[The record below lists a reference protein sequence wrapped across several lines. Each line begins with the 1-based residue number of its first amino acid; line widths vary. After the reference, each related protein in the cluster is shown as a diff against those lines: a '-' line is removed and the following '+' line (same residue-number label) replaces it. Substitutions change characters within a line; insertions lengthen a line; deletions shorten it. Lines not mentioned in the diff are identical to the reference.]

1 MFEPPDGIK
10 ASLVRTYRNVLS
22 QQRTDKAP
30 AERARLHFL
39 LAWLHAV
46 ILERLRFTPI
56 GWTKAYEFN
65 EADQRCSLDLIDEYI
80 DAMGPRSNIDPAKLP
95 WDAFR
100 VILTQNLYG
109 GKVDNEYDSKILQ
122 SLIE

>member
-1 MFEPPDGIK
+1 
-10 ASLVRTYRNVLS
+10 LTRTYKTVFS
-22 QQRTDKAP
+22 QQRCDKAP

-80 DAMGPRSNIDPAKLP
+80 DAIGARNNIDPAKIP

-100 VILTQNLYG
+100 VILT
-109 GKVDNEYDSKILQ
+109 
-122 SLIE
+122 

>member
-1 MFEPPDGIK
+1 M
-10 ASLVRTYRNVLS
+10 
-22 QQRTDKAP
+22 
-30 AERARLHFL
+30 HFL

-80 DAMGPRSNIDPAKLP
+80 DNMGNRPNIDPAKLP

-100 VILTQNLYG
+100 VILSQNLYG
-109 GKVDNEYDSKILQ
+109 GKIDNEYDAKILQ
-122 SLIE
+122 SLVD